1 MEQMDLYDFT
11 KKTIL
16 EIQKL
21 ESGWISIMDLKRKI
35 INKLSNDYDL
45 TTEETKKLICE
56 SFNNLSQWDDYIFDF
71 VKEELQCDI
80 MACSRLIDF
89 RKDK

>member
-1 MEQMDLYDFT
+1 MEIDLYEYT
-11 KKTIL
+11 KETIL

-21 ESGWISIMDLKRKI
+21 ENGWISIMDLKRKI
-35 INKLSNDYDL
+35 INKLSEDYKL
-45 TTEETKKLICE
+45 TTDETKKLICE

-71 VKEELQCDI
+71 VKDELNCDI

-89 RKDK
+89 RKEN

>member
-1 MEQMDLYDFT
+1 MEIDIYEYT
-11 KKTIL
+11 KQTIL

-21 ESGWISIMDLKRKI
+21 ENGWISIMDLKRKI
-35 INKLSNDYDL
+35 INKLSEYNKL
-45 TTEETKKLICE
+45 TTDETKKLICE

-71 VKEELQCDI
+71 VKDELNCDI

-89 RKDK
+89 RKEK